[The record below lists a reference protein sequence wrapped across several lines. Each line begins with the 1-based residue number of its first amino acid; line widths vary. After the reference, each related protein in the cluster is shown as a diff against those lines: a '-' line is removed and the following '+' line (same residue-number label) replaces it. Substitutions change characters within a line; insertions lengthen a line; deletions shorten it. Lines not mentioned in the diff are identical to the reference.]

1 MTLGVNDVRRFAAV
15 NTKIRALKGR
25 MLNNQDYIKL
35 LSKQSVKD
43 IANYLRLNTAYRKVL
58 DTKNIEEIHRGE
70 LELILKKYI
79 VLQYEKILHYF
90 TDEYR
95 KLFRILFMRYE
106 IEDLKLY
113 LRALTRGENPKELD
127 ELVLYSGIYSTVNH
141 KLLSNTKDIGGFV
154 RSLKGTIYYD
164 ILRPYENE
172 DKHKLTFYMEMVLDR
187 NYFRN
192 LYEQVLKLKKHDQEI
207 LKELLGKN
215 IDLLNLEWIYRGLKF
230 YKLSPEEL
238 INYTL
243 VGGYN
248 LTYEDI
254 KNLCY
259 SKDENQ
265 LMVRMIDSK
274 YGFLFDN
281 KDTLDLF
288 MERRIE
294 RYLYFQFLSYY
305 KKGRIDITQSIAYI
319 HLLEY
324 EMRDIISITEAIRY
338 GLDNEEAKRYLIRRI
353 EGRDS

>member
-1 MTLGVNDVRRFAAV
+1 MGGVKRFAAV
-15 NTKIRALKGR
+15 NTKIRVLKSR
-25 MLNNQDYIKL
+25 MLNDKDYISL
-35 LSKQSVKD
+35 LSKESVKD
-43 IANYLRLNTAYRKVL
+43 IANYLKEKTSYKKFL
-58 DTKNIEEIHRGE
+58 DIKNIDDIHRGE

-79 VLQYEKILHYF
+79 VLQYEKLLHYF

-113 LRALTRGENPKELD
+113 IRAFARGENTKTLE
-127 ELVLYSGIYSTVNH
+127 ELVLYSGVYSIVNH
-141 KLLSNTKDIGGFV
+141 HLLDDAKNIEDFI
-154 RSLKGTIYYD
+154 RSLKGTVYYD
-164 ILRPYENE
+164 FLRPFEKE
-172 DKHKLTFYMEMVLDR
+172 ESHKLTFYMEMALDR
-187 NYFRN
+187 NYFKS
-192 LYEQVLKLKKHDQEI
+192 LYEQVLRLEKHDKE
-207 LKELLGKN
+207 LLEELLGKN

-243 VGGYN
+243 IGGYT
-248 LTYEDI
+248 LSYDDI
-254 KNLCY
+254 KSLCY

-265 LMVRMIDSK
+265 LMLRMKDSK

-281 KDTLDLF
+281 KNTLDLF

-294 RYLYFQFLSYY
+294 RYLYFQLSNYY
-305 KKGRIDITQSIAYI
+305 KRGRMDITQSIAYM

-338 GLDNEEAKRYLIRRI
+338 KLDKEETKRYLIRRI